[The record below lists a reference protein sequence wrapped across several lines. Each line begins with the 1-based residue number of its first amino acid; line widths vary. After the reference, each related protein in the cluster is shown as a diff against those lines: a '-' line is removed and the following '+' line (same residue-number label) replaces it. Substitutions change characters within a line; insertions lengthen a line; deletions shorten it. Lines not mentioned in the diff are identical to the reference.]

1 MKSITYRV
9 FAAILSVIMVTL
21 AGFLILELSKLNV
34 LPMKVFIPLLG
45 ILIVVG
51 VLLIVLL
58 NFFGK
63 SMVARIV
70 VVLFSVLYG
79 ISCLFGGYYI
89 LKTNSLFSKI
99 TNVETDSKAT
109 VSLIVMKD
117 SSVESSVDLAG
128 ETIGVLHNIGTV
140 GSSKLLNALS
150 KEGTV
155 VSSSGYND
163 IQSMVEAL
171 YSGSIPAIVL
181 NESSRTSVT
190 ELEGYENFD
199 EETRVV
205 FSTTYDVNA
214 NNKANS
220 VSNITSDSFNVLI
233 TGSDS
238 RVGLEENSRSDV
250 NMIVTVN
257 PKTGKILLTSIPR
270 DYYVETACD
279 VSDGC
284 QIGALDKITH
294 TGIHGVNVTKK
305 TVEKLMGIEI
315 NYTFKVGF
323 ESVEKIVDALGGV
336 DVNVTA
342 EAAAPRIG
350 VSEGVQ
356 HMNGAQA
363 LTFSRE
369 RYSYESGDRQRTNN
383 QQAVLM
389 AVINKA
395 TSPAILSNYA
405 QLMDALSDTFQTN
418 MSAGEI
424 QSLIQYQISDGVNWQ
439 IEQYMVDG
447 TGSSEYCAELGM
459 NAYVMIPNQ
468 DTVMEAKNKINNV
481 MIG

>member
-1 MKSITYRV
+1 MKSIAYRV

-34 LPMKVFIPLLG
+34 LPMKLFIPLLG
-45 ILIVVG
+45 VLIVVG

-63 SMVARIV
+63 NMVARIV

-336 DVNVTA
+336 DVNVSA

-350 VSEGVQ
+350 VSEGLQ

-424 QSLIQYQISDGVNWQ
+424 QSLIQYQISDGINWQ

-468 DTVMEAKNKINNV
+468 DTVMEAKNKINNI
-481 MIG
+481 MM